1 MSQESVP
8 PINPAPGEFVGD
20 SSARSAKR
28 LFHATRPKF
37 FPASVLPV
45 VVGTAWGAY
54 VAGAFDAYVF
64 MLALVAT
71 VCVHAASNVLNDVG
85 DEMIGTDRINEQRIY
100 PYTGGSRFIQM
111 GILSQSIMARL
122 GAGLLVFAAILG
134 VLLFLEKGPAI
145 LLFGLA
151 GIALGVLY
159 SLGPVKLSSLGIGE
173 IAVAVAFGVLPVTG
187 AAWLQGASIDTAL
200 VLYSLPVS
208 AWVFAILFINEVPDI
223 KADGATGKNTLPV
236 RLGLQGEVTSLA
248 EIGESL
254 DPETAADLVSR
265 AATSPRKPG
274 LKGEANQRPPRTAFA
289 DGRDPRD
296 MFDQCDSSRGR
307 SQRTGEHAKEGC
319 FACPVVSDH
328 SDEFAAPKL
337 DVDASNDGL
346 AAVPG
351 DRTTPSQLHG
361 GSRAHGVFPSEG
373 MLAAGM
379 AMVPRGLSTSM
390 RSVFK

>member
-1 MSQESVP
+1 MSQESVQ
-8 PINPAPGEFVGD
+8 PINPAPDDFAGD
-20 SSARSAKR
+20 SGARSAKR

-64 MLALVAT
+64 VLALVAT

-85 DEMIGTDRINEQRIY
+85 DETIGTDRINEQRIY

-122 GAGLLVFAAILG
+122 GVGLLLVAAILG

-173 IAVAVAFGVLPVTG
+173 AAVAVAFGVLPVTG

-200 VLYSLPVS
+200 VLYSMPVS

-223 KADGATGKNTLPV
+223 EADGATGKNTLPV
-236 RLGLQGEVTSLA
+236 RLGLQGTSRTYFIAQVIAAIVITYMAIQQMLPMLA
-248 EIGESL
+248 
-254 DPETAADLVSR
+254 PLVPLGLLILAWR
-265 AATSPRKPG
+265 AASAIQAGVK
-274 LKGEANQRPPRTAFA
+274 
-289 DGRDPRD
+289 D
-296 MFDQCDSSRGR
+296 RGAMTQAIE
-307 SQRTGEHAKEGC
+307 STLAIHTIGC
-319 FACPVVSDH
+319 VW
-328 SDEFAAPKL
+328 
-337 DVDASNDGL
+337 L
-346 AAVPG
+346 AGCMVYKI
-351 DRTTPSQLHG
+351 
-361 GSRAHGVFPSEG
+361 VF
-373 MLAAGM
+373 
-379 AMVPRGLSTSM
+379 
-390 RSVFK
+390 